1 MPQPDRIECEQTRFD
16 SGKEKGNDPAE
27 CDQEPDHGSS
37 PLPLSHSVHTAFS
50 RSNPSIRRR
59 STRRTVIFKRGVSNP
74 VPTSGTRPSWLK
86 PEPPLAPM
94 PDAPKSNPNPSRT

>member
-37 PLPLSHSVHTAFS
+37 PLSLSQSVHTVFS
-50 RSNPSIRRR
+50 RSNSSIRRR
-59 STRRTVIFKRGVSNP
+59 LTRRTVIFKRGVSNS
-74 VPTSGTRPSWLK
+74 VPTSGTRPTWEK
-86 PEPPLAPM
+86 THPPLFSI
-94 PDAPKSNPNPSRT
+94 PKPPK